1 MNRIKQLRKEK
12 GLTLQQVADD
22 LTATFPPGNERVISK
37 STVSRWEN
45 EKNVPSAETWELL
58 ADYFGVSVN
67 YLRGAWSEK
76 EVIELMSS
84 SLLDNYERLSEL
96 DREYKEI
103 YEDDQFHN
111 SGLFGSMSLITE
123 PTPWGCMNWRSWTT
137 IQPMTDPSSLESH
150 TVHARAIQNE
160 ILSNDYMA
168 LAYSIINLV
177 YFDSAF
183 GDSYLE
189 HEGNSYLKH
198 EGDSEAD
205 RYELANEQVNDLM
218 IGLKKSAGQNTG
230 RDFLKSYF
238 QKHCFKSVLS
248 SLVVRKLMAEKVEPE
263 TMALV
268 LVNSIEGEIL
278 EIVIRVYRQKELY
291 EILFP
296 DETGSQSTNID
307 IDDLIQETNSL
318 YDRIDELQKENYRL
332 KAELASKR

>member
-45 EKNVPSAETWELL
+45 EKNSPTAEMWGLL
-58 ADYFGVSVN
+58 ADYFGVSVD
-67 YLRGAWSEK
+67 YLQGAWSEK

-96 DREYKEI
+96 DREYKGM
-103 YEDDQFHN
+103 YEDDPFQN
-111 SGLFGSMSLITE
+111 RGLFGSMSLITE
-123 PTPWGCMNWRSWTT
+123 PTPWGYISKNG
-137 IQPMTDPSSLESH
+137 SLESR
-150 TVHARAIQNE
+150 TVQERAIQKE

-168 LAYSIINLV
+168 LAFSIINLI

-183 GDSYLE
+183 G
-189 HEGNSYLKH
+189 NSVLKPK
-198 EGDSEAD
+198 GDSETD

-218 IGLKKSAGQNTG
+218 IGLKKSAGQNIG
-230 RDFLKSYF
+230 KDFLKSYF

-278 EIVIRVYRQKELY
+278 EIEIRVYRRKELD
-291 EILFP
+291 EIQFS
-296 DETGSQSTNID
+296 DEIERPSTD
-307 IDDLIQETNSL
+307 VDDLIQETNSL

>member
-45 EKNVPSAETWELL
+45 EKNSPTAEMWGLL
-58 ADYFGVSVN
+58 ADYFGVSVD
-67 YLRGAWSEK
+67 YLQGAWSEK

-96 DREYKEI
+96 DREYKGM
-103 YEDDQFHN
+103 YEDDPFQN
-111 SGLFGSMSLITE
+111 RGLFGAMSLITE
-123 PTPWGCMNWRSWTT
+123 PTPWGYISKNG
-137 IQPMTDPSSLESH
+137 SLESRA
-150 TVHARAIQNE
+150 VQERAIQKE

-168 LAYSIINLV
+168 LAFSIINLI

-183 GDSYLE
+183 G
-189 HEGNSYLKH
+189 NSVLKP
-198 EGDSEAD
+198 EGDSKTD

-218 IGLKKSAGQNTG
+218 IGLKKSAGQNIG
-230 RDFLKSYF
+230 KDFLKSYF

-278 EIVIRVYRQKELY
+278 EIEIRVYRRKELD
-291 EILFP
+291 EIQFS
-296 DETGSQSTNID
+296 DEIERPSTD
-307 IDDLIQETNSL
+307 VDDLIQETNSL

>member
-22 LTATFPPGNERVISK
+22 LTATFPPGNKRVISK

-45 EKNVPSAETWELL
+45 EKNSPTAEMWGLL
-58 ADYFGVSVN
+58 ADYFGVSID
-67 YLRGAWSEK
+67 YLQGAWSEK

-103 YEDDQFHN
+103 YEDDPFQ
-111 SGLFGSMSLITE
+111 SRGLFGSMSLITE
-123 PTPWGCMNWRSWTT
+123 PTPSGY
-137 IQPMTDPSSLESH
+137 IGIGKKGSLEYR
-150 TVHARAIQNE
+150 TVQERAIQKE

-168 LAYSIINLV
+168 LAFSIINLI

-183 GDSYLE
+183 G
-189 HEGNSYLKH
+189 NSVLKP
-198 EGDSEAD
+198 EGDSETD
-205 RYELANEQVNDLM
+205 RYKLANEQVNDLM
-218 IGLKKSAGQNTG
+218 NNLKKSAGQNTG
-230 RDFLKSYF
+230 KGFLKSYF

-278 EIVIRVYRQKELY
+278 EIEIRVYRRKELD

-296 DETGSQSTNID
+296 DETESQSTN

-332 KAELASKR
+332 KAELAFKR

>member
-45 EKNVPSAETWELL
+45 GKNVPSAETWELL
-58 ADYFGVSVN
+58 ANYFDVSVN

-103 YEDDQFHN
+103 YEDNPFEN
-111 SGLFGSMSLITE
+111 RSLFGSMSLITE
-123 PTPWGCMNWRSWTT
+123 PTPWGYISKNG
-137 IQPMTDPSSLESH
+137 SLESR
-150 TVHARAIQNE
+150 TVQERAIQKE

-168 LAYSIINLV
+168 LAFSIINLI

-183 GDSYLE
+183 G
-189 HEGNSYLKH
+189 NSVLKP
-198 EGDSEAD
+198 EGDSETD

-218 IGLKKSAGQNTG
+218 SNLKKSAGRNTG
-230 RDFLKSYF
+230 KDFLKSYF
-238 QKHCFKSVLS
+238 QKRCFKSVLS

-278 EIVIRVYRQKELY
+278 EIEIRAYRDKELD
-291 EILFP
+291 EIQFP
-296 DETGSQSTNID
+296 DETESQSTNID

>member
-45 EKNVPSAETWELL
+45 EKNSPTAEMWGLL
-58 ADYFGVSVN
+58 ADYFGVSVD
-67 YLRGAWSEK
+67 YLQGAWSEK

-96 DREYKEI
+96 DREYKGM
-103 YEDDQFHN
+103 YEDDPFQN
-111 SGLFGSMSLITE
+111 RGLFGSMSLITE
-123 PTPWGCMNWRSWTT
+123 PTPWGYISKNG
-137 IQPMTDPSSLESH
+137 SLESR
-150 TVHARAIQNE
+150 TVQERAIQKE

-168 LAYSIINLV
+168 LAFSIINLI

-183 GDSYLE
+183 G
-189 HEGNSYLKH
+189 NSVLKP
-198 EGDSEAD
+198 EGDSETD

-218 IGLKKSAGQNTG
+218 IGLKKSAGQNIG
-230 RDFLKSYF
+230 KDFLKSYF

-278 EIVIRVYRQKELY
+278 EIEIRVYRRKELD
-291 EILFP
+291 EIQFS
-296 DETGSQSTNID
+296 DEIERPSTD
-307 IDDLIQETNSL
+307 VDDLIQETNSL

>member
-45 EKNVPSAETWELL
+45 EKNSPTAEMWGLL
-58 ADYFGVSVN
+58 ADYFGVSVD
-67 YLRGAWSEK
+67 YLQGAWSEK

-96 DREYKEI
+96 DREYKGM
-103 YEDDQFHN
+103 YEDDPFQN
-111 SGLFGSMSLITE
+111 RGLFGSMSLITE
-123 PTPWGCMNWRSWTT
+123 PTPWGYISKNG
-137 IQPMTDPSSLESH
+137 SLESR
-150 TVHARAIQNE
+150 TVQERAIQKE

-168 LAYSIINLV
+168 LAFSIINLI

-183 GDSYLE
+183 G
-189 HEGNSYLKH
+189 NSVLKP
-198 EGDSEAD
+198 EGDSETD

-218 IGLKKSAGQNTG
+218 IGLKKSAGQNIG
-230 RDFLKSYF
+230 KDFLKSYF

-248 SLVVRKLMAEKVEPE
+248 SLVVRKLMVEKVEPE

-278 EIVIRVYRQKELY
+278 EIEIRVYRRKELD
-291 EILFP
+291 EIQFS
-296 DETGSQSTNID
+296 DEIERPSTD
-307 IDDLIQETNSL
+307 VDDLIQETNSL

>member
-45 EKNVPSAETWELL
+45 EKNIPSAETWELL
-58 ADYFGVSVN
+58 ADYFDVSVN

-96 DREYKEI
+96 DREYKEM
-103 YEDDQFHN
+103 YKNDPFHN
-111 SGLFGSMSLITE
+111 SGLFGAMSLRTE
-123 PTPWGCMNWRSWTT
+123 PTQWGYMSK
-137 IQPMTDPSSLESH
+137 SGSLESR

-183 GDSYLE
+183 GDSYL
-189 HEGNSYLKH
+189 KH

-230 RDFLKSYF
+230 KDFLKSYF

-278 EIVIRVYRQKELY
+278 EIEIRVYRRKELD
-291 EILFP
+291 EIQFS
-296 DETGSQSTNID
+296 DEIERPSTD
-307 IDDLIQETNSL
+307 MDDLIQETNSL

>member
-45 EKNVPSAETWELL
+45 EKNSPTAEMWGLL
-58 ADYFGVSVN
+58 ADYFGVSVD
-67 YLRGAWSEK
+67 YLQGAWSEK

-96 DREYKEI
+96 DREYKGM
-103 YEDDQFHN
+103 YEDDPFQN
-111 SGLFGSMSLITE
+111 RGLFGSMSLITE
-123 PTPWGCMNWRSWTT
+123 PTPWGYISKNG
-137 IQPMTDPSSLESH
+137 SLESRA
-150 TVHARAIQNE
+150 VQERAIQKE

-168 LAYSIINLV
+168 LAFSIINLI

-183 GDSYLE
+183 G
-189 HEGNSYLKH
+189 NSVLKP
-198 EGDSEAD
+198 EGDSKTD

-218 IGLKKSAGQNTG
+218 IGLKKSAGQNIG
-230 RDFLKSYF
+230 KDFLKSYF

-278 EIVIRVYRQKELY
+278 EIEIRVYRRKELD
-291 EILFP
+291 EIQFS
-296 DETGSQSTNID
+296 DEIERPSTD
-307 IDDLIQETNSL
+307 VDDLIQETNSL

>member
-12 GLTLQQVADD
+12 GLTLQQVADG
-22 LTATFPPGNERVISK
+22 LTARLSNPKFDLQQFSEGGSSKQGKKPIAK
-37 STVSRWEN
+37 STVLRWEN
-45 EKNVPSAETWELL
+45 EKNSPTAEMWGLL
-58 ADYFGVSVN
+58 ADYFGVSVD
-67 YLRGAWSEK
+67 YLQGAWSEK

-103 YEDDQFHN
+103 YEDDPFQN
-111 SGLFGSMSLITE
+111 RGLFGSMSLITE
-123 PTPWGCMNWRSWTT
+123 PTPWGYIGKNG
-137 IQPMTDPSSLESH
+137 SLESR
-150 TVHARAIQNE
+150 TVQVRAIQKE

-168 LAYSIINLV
+168 LAFSIINLI
-177 YFDSAF
+177 YFDSA
-183 GDSYLE
+183 L
-189 HEGNSYLKH
+189 GNSVLKP
-198 EGDSEAD
+198 EGDSKTD
-205 RYELANEQVNDLM
+205 QYELANEQVNDLM
-218 IGLKKSAGQNTG
+218 IGLKKSAGQNIG
-230 RDFLKSYF
+230 KEFLKSYF
-238 QKHCFKSVLS
+238 RKHCFKSVLS

-278 EIVIRVYRQKELY
+278 EMVIRVYRHKEL
-291 EILFP
+291 
-296 DETGSQSTNID
+296 DETESQSTNID